1 MTDKTFKNHIKKC
14 GDLKAKINELTA
26 LYDTE
31 KECIIRELK
40 VRDIGDYTACHYQIK
55 FNEYMQNRFDSSKF
69 KIKYP
74 DLYDA
79 YLNEIHSSKFT
90 VKNV

>member
-1 MTDKTFKNHIKKC
+1 MTDKTFKQHIKKC
-14 GDLKAKINELTA
+14 GDLKAKIDDLKA
-26 LYDTE
+26 LYDAE

-40 VRDIGDYTACHYQIK
+40 VRDIDDYKACHYQIK
-55 FNEYMQNRFDSSKF
+55 FNEYMQSRFDSSKF

>member
-1 MTDKTFKNHIKKC
+1 MTDKTFKQHIKKC

-26 LYDTE
+26 LYDAE
-31 KECIIRELK
+31 KDYITNELK
-40 VRDIGDYTACHYQIK
+40 LRDIADFVGSGYVVKLCEYT
-55 FNEYMQNRFDSSKF
+55 QNRFNSSKF

-74 DLYDA
+74 DLYES
-79 YLNEIHSSKFT
+79 YLSEIHSSKFT